1 MAAGLE
7 YLTNYQ
13 SQYPSLSGFVSNIT
27 WRQCALKRIKSCRQP
42 NNMPYPK
49 WFLHPPASIF
59 QPRLNWQDL
68 LCCLLT
74 PFPQSTGRARA
85 ARSERRGVWGGA
97 PSPVPTATWSMGK
110 PVPLPLSCQMAPG
123 SCRETPLLSLPHP
136 PLPSSLLSKLH
147 LSRYKFHLNLG
158 RPQFH
163 PRDKSWDTGPKQ
175 RSASQAIFS
184 AAFKRDLE
192 SQIYHFSFSLEQKKE
207 RYGRGLGEQILLIL
221 G

>member
-110 PVPLPLSCQMAPG
+110 QSHFLCLVRWPQGPVGKHHCSLLPTLPC
-123 SCRETPLLSLPHP
+123 PLLCSPGYISHDTSSTSAWGGHSFTLGTSPGTQD
-136 PLPSSLLSKLH
+136 PSRDLRAKLYSVLH
-147 LSRYKFHLNLG
+147 L
-158 RPQFH
+158 
-163 PRDKSWDTGPKQ
+163 
-175 RSASQAIFS
+175 
-184 AAFKRDLE
+184 
-192 SQIYHFSFSLEQKKE
+192 
-207 RYGRGLGEQILLIL
+207 RGT
-221 G
+221 

>member
-123 SCRETPLLSLPHP
+123 SCRETPLLSPPHP
-136 PLPSSLLSKLH
+136 PLPSSLLSRLH
-147 LSRYKFHLNLG
+147 LSDTSSTSAWGGHSFTLG
-158 RPQFH
+158 TSPGTQD
-163 PRDKSWDTGPKQ
+163 PS
-175 RSASQAIFS
+175 
-184 AAFKRDLE
+184 RDLRAKLY
-192 SQIYHFSFSLEQKKE
+192 SVLHL
-207 RYGRGLGEQILLIL
+207 RGT
-221 G
+221 